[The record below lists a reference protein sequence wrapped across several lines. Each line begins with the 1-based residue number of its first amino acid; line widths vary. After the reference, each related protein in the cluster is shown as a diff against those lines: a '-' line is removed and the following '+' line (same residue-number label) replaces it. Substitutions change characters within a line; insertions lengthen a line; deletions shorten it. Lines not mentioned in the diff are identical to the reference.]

1 MQTAATHPAT
11 LDAHA
16 LAEREL
22 ARRARQGCVAS
33 FGELAQRFEGRLVS
47 FLLRR
52 CPTRTDAEDAAQEAL
67 LRAWRSIGRYDET
80 WRFST
85 WLFTIASRIASE
97 QRRSAGRGAA
107 ARQRLAAA
115 GTGVARPA
123 MRSEASDRPAASEVW
138 RMAEE
143 ILARDQAEALW
154 LRYAMEMGI
163 GEIAEVMGRT
173 RVGVRVM
180 LFRAREKLARALDG
194 ARGSAN
200 DVKPGAVAAAAAP
213 MGVTPSGGRAAG
225 GVS

>member
-11 LDAHA
+11 LDAHS
-16 LAEREL
+16 LGEREL
-22 ARRARQGCVAS
+22 ARRAQQGCVAS
-33 FGELAQRFEGRLVS
+33 FGELAHRFEGRLVS

-52 CPTRTDAEDAAQEAL
+52 SPSRADAEDAAQEAL
-67 LRAWRSIGRYDET
+67 MRAWKNIGRYDET
-80 WRFST
+80 YRFST

-97 QRRSAGRGAA
+97 QRRAVGRGAA
-107 ARQRLAAA
+107 AKQRLAAA
-115 GTGVARPA
+115 GAGKARIERREDGP
-123 MRSEASDRPAASEVW
+123 ERPAASDVW
-138 RMAEE
+138 RTAEA

-194 ARGSAN
+194 ARGGVD
-200 DVKPGAVAAAAAP
+200 DVNSGGVAAATAP
-213 MGVTPSGGRAAG
+213 VGITPSGGRAAG